1 MIQQKHRIFSVVNVV
16 AESLVTITSFFLAYL
31 IRSEISSPNLNVLFP
46 LKDYLVLLFLVIVL
60 WAILSIL
67 IRYRDTTIM
76 MTGTEALKKT
86 GLLVFSGSILVSAT
100 IFVLKYDFISR
111 SFILIFVV
119 LNFLLLVSFQIYA
132 RKPVRYLNQLL
143 IGQRNLL
150 IVGNDDRAAQ
160 IARVFEDASESGY
173 HLVGVVPE
181 SSTGNLD
188 IKLRRY
194 PSIPLDELEQAI
206 RNHHVDEVIFVVSKE
221 GLTKMEDVFLLCE
234 QEGVKTRIM
243 LSFFPHLT
251 SKIYLETLHELPL
264 LTFTTTP
271 QNDYLLLVKSAID
284 VIFAFVLL
292 IVTSPLLAIIAS
304 LIKLTSKGPIIFKQ
318 VRCGLGGRNFIL
330 YKFRS
335 MIENAEEVQKEIEH
349 LNTMSGPVFKIGKD
363 PRCTLVGKIL
373 RKFSLDE
380 LPQMINILKGDMS
393 FVGPRP
399 PIPKEV
405 TGYLR
410 WQRRRLRMKPGL
422 TCLWQVRGRNDIDF
436 QEWMELDLQYIDS
449 WSLLLDVKI
458 ILKTIPIV
466 LLGKGT

>member
-173 HLVGVVPE
+173 HLVGVVPK
-181 SSTGNLD
+181 N
-188 IKLRRY
+188 
-194 PSIPLDELEQAI
+194 
-206 RNHHVDEVIFVVSKE
+206 
-221 GLTKMEDVFLLCE
+221 
-234 QEGVKTRIM
+234 
-243 LSFFPHLT
+243 
-251 SKIYLETLHELPL
+251 
-264 LTFTTTP
+264 
-271 QNDYLLLVKSAID
+271 
-284 VIFAFVLL
+284 
-292 IVTSPLLAIIAS
+292 
-304 LIKLTSKGPIIFKQ
+304 
-318 VRCGLGGRNFIL
+318 
-330 YKFRS
+330 
-335 MIENAEEVQKEIEH
+335 
-349 LNTMSGPVFKIGKD
+349 
-363 PRCTLVGKIL
+363 
-373 RKFSLDE
+373 
-380 LPQMINILKGDMS
+380 
-393 FVGPRP
+393 
-399 PIPKEV
+399 
-405 TGYLR
+405 
-410 WQRRRLRMKPGL
+410 
-422 TCLWQVRGRNDIDF
+422 
-436 QEWMELDLQYIDS
+436 
-449 WSLLLDVKI
+449 
-458 ILKTIPIV
+458 
-466 LLGKGT
+466 